1 MNENKKVLLDLIAD
15 MDDNI
20 DSVSFLGAK
29 VSSPADLA
37 KVAEIVRSPRYETLH
52 YLFTKDGEVKGTTAV
67 SCRLAGST
75 RTIAGYDSNKF
86 YSEIL
91 RRAKGVEADTFYFL
105 HNHPSGNPSPS
116 KHDIDFTKDA
126 VKDITKKS
134 KLNFGGHV
142 VINSKSYALLD
153 ENGDY
158 EILPITYNNSYKIE
172 DKRNADSFFNTIV
185 KGPEDFAAC
194 AKLMQKSENSFYMI
208 GLSARCT
215 CNCLYQVSYDIL
227 NDPADNLIEDIRKWS
242 YVSGVE
248 RYGLINFSAN
258 KIDDYLKNI
267 FFKQLGKSGYVLDI
281 LTENGTSLRSTG
293 DFNPIRHIKKR
304 TVHQVHE
311 YDSRYERSAVRLSP
325 FRAWL
330 NKLNIKLTT
339 KAIGLD
345 NKEELR
351 FYAFLQERVDT
362 LPISILWKLDKLIK
376 VDEVNILNE
385 EVEPNIANTDLL
397 SAHQRLADAVKRI
410 RDEAIQKPFESS
422 AKLNSISNKIIGEA
436 NCLSIA
442 LHGQHSK
449 GMTWDHNKNAFVD
462 EAYIPALQSSLTD
475 SIDPDYLKS
484 LIRKYTT
491 SIDQAQ
497 NQLNSTAQS
506 KIKI

>member
-1 MNENKKVLLDLIAD
+1 MSQNRKVLLDLIGE
-15 MDDNI
+15 MKDN
-20 DSVSFLGAK
+20 DKPVSFLGAK

-37 KVAEIVRSPRYETLH
+37 KVAEIVRSPRYETFH

-75 RTIAGYDSNKF
+75 RTIGGYDSNKF
-86 YSEIL
+86 YSELL

-116 KHDIDFTKDA
+116 RHDIVFTKDA

-158 EILPITYNNSYKIE
+158 EILPIAYNNSYKIE
-172 DKRNADSFFNTIV
+172 DKRNADSFFNTTV

-208 GLSARCT
+208 GLSTRNK
-215 CNCLYQVSYDIL
+215 CNCLYQISYDIL
-227 NDPADNLIEDIRKWS
+227 NDPAHNLIKDIRKWS

-248 RYGLINFSAN
+248 RYGLINFSTN
-258 KIDDYLKNI
+258 KIDNYRKSI
-267 FFKQLGKSGYVLDI
+267 FFKQLGKSGYILDI
-281 LTENGTSLRSTG
+281 LTQDGTSLRATG
-293 DFNPIRHIKKR
+293 DFNPARHIKKR

-311 YDSRYERSAVRLSP
+311 YDSHYESSSVQLSP
-325 FRAWL
+325 FRTWL
-330 NKLNIKLTT
+330 NNQNIPRLT

-351 FYAFLQERVDT
+351 FYAFLEERVDT
-362 LPISILWKLDKLIK
+362 LPISSLWKLDEALKEC
-376 VDEVNILNE
+376 EVIILNE
-385 EVEPNIANTDLL
+385 EVEPNVADKGLL
-397 SAHQRLADAVKRI
+397 SARQRVADAVERI
-410 RDEAIQKPFESS
+410 RSRAIHKPFESS
-422 AKLNSISNKIIGEA
+422 DSISNQIVNEA

-442 LHGQHSK
+442 LHGQYYE
-449 GMTWDHNKNAFVD
+449 GMTWNHYKGTFVD
-462 EAYIPALQSSLTD
+462 EAYVPALTDSFKD
-475 SIDPDYLKS
+475 SIDPDYIKS
-484 LIRKYTT
+484 LIRKYTS

-497 NQLNSTAQS
+497 NQLASITQS
-506 KIKI
+506 KRR